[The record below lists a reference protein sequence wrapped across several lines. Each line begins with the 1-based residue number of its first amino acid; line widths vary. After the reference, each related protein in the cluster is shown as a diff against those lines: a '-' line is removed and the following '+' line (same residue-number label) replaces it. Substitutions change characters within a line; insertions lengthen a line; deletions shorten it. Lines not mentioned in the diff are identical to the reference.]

1 MSFETLTLARVIHI
15 LSVVIW
21 IGGVS
26 MVTTVIL
33 PAIRRMDSKEDKI
46 NTFERIEGRFAI
58 QAKVTTVLTALT
70 GFYML
75 YRLDAWDRY
84 LDLSYWWIH
93 AMTLVWLIFTVIL
106 FILEPYFLHK
116 IFRKYAMDNPE
127 KAFKIIQRAHWF
139 LLTISLIT
147 IFGSVAGSHGWLFF

>member
-26 MVTTVIL
+26 MVTTVII

-58 QAKVTTVLTALT
+58 QAKVTTVLTAIT

-93 AMTLVWLIFTVIL
+93 AMTLVWLIFTAIL
-106 FILEPYFLHK
+106 FILEPYYLHK

>member
-21 IGGVS
+21 IGGVY
-26 MVTTVIL
+26 MVTVVLL

-58 QAKVTTVLTALT
+58 QAKVTTVLTAIT

-84 LDLSYWWIH
+84 LDISYWWVH

-116 IFRKYAMDNPE
+116 LFRKYAMNNPE
-127 KAFKIIQRAHWF
+127 KAFKIIQVAHWF
-139 LLTISLIT
+139 LLSISLIT

>member
-1 MSFETLTLARVIHI
+1 METFTLARAIHI

-26 MVTTVIL
+26 MVTTVIIPSIKRL
-33 PAIRRMDSKEDKI
+33 ENKEDKI
-46 NTFERIEGRFAI
+46 NTFERIEGNFAF
-58 QAKVTTVLTALT
+58 QAKLTTILTAVS

-75 YRLDAWDRY
+75 YELNAWDRY

-106 FILEPYFLHK
+106 FVLEPYYLHK
-116 IFRKYAMDNPE
+116 IFRKYTTDNPE
-127 KAFKIIQRAHWF
+127 KAFRIIQRAHWV

>member
-1 MSFETLTLARVIHI
+1 MSFETFTLARVIHI

-26 MVTTVIL
+26 MVTTIIIPSIKKL
-33 PAIRRMDSKEDKI
+33 ESKDDKI
-46 NTFERIEGRFAI
+46 STFERIEGRFAI
-58 QAKVTTVLTALT
+58 QAKMTTLLTAIT

-75 YRLDAWDRY
+75 FELNAWDRY
-84 LDLSYWWIH
+84 LDLSYWWLH

-116 IFRKYAMDNPE
+116 IFRKFATDNPD
-127 KAFKIIQRAHWF
+127 KAFKIIQRAHWV
-139 LLTISLIT
+139 LLTVSLLT
-147 IFGSVAGSHGWLFF
+147 IFGSVAGSHGWLLF